1 MDVARTMPETPSDI
15 GRAGVVEASAA
26 VARVQATTAA
36 ATAAAKVQRPSGER
50 RSDDTNSS
58 MPTLETLRENFR
70 ESVERAN
77 ERLSDRGASINI
89 SIDRTTNDVIVQVT
103 DRETGDTIRQI
114 PAESALRVSQNIDR
128 LTGIFVDQKI

>member
-1 MDVARTMPETPSDI
+1 MDVARTMPETSSDV

-26 VARVQATTAA
+26 VARLQAATAA
-36 ATAAAKVQRPSGER
+36 ATAAAKVQRPSGEP

-89 SIDRTTNDVIVQVT
+89 SIDRTTNNVIVQVT

-128 LTGIFVDQKI
+128 LTGILVDQKI